1 MNVRFMYKMAQE
13 FPEIMTPETKR
24 LIRKEL
30 SRGSDPLK
38 NSIREVARVIFH
50 PEGDGCSEYRI
61 YPDHGETDE
70 EIREWV
76 DEMWMHVFSPYDC
89 TGQVFTVDIHWKRV
103 PAGIVLIHV
112 KGLDI

>member
-30 SRGSDPLK
+30 SRGSDPLAK
-38 NSIREVARVIFH
+38 SIREVSRTMFH

-61 YPDHGETDE
+61 YPDCGETDLQRR
-70 EIREWV
+70 I
-76 DEMWMHVFSPYDC
+76 
-89 TGQVFTVDIHWKRV
+89 
-103 PAGIVLIHV
+103 
-112 KGLDI
+112 